1 MELGQ
6 HHIALNVKNL
16 QVSKDFYLKLG
27 FTIDE
32 RFSNTQQKWLII
44 RNGTLVIG
52 LYEGIIPRN
61 TLTFTPNDNIFNL
74 QKHLK
79 QKGIPFVLEA
89 KEDAKGL
96 KHFLLVDPDGNPLF
110 FEQH

>member
-16 QVSKDFYLKLG
+16 QISKEFYAKLG
-27 FTIDE
+27 FWVDD
-32 RFSNTQQKWLII
+32 RFSNPQRKYLIM
-44 RNGTLVIG
+44 RNGLLVVG

-61 TLTFTPNDNIFNL
+61 TITFTPHDIRGL
-74 QKHLK
+74 QKDLK
-79 QKGIPFVLEA
+79 EKGVSFVLEA
-89 KEDAKGL
+89 NQNTQGPA
-96 KHFLLVDPDGNPLF
+96 HFLLLDPDGNPLF

>member
-16 QVSKDFYLKLG
+16 QASKDFYLKMG
-27 FTIDE
+27 FLVDE
-32 RFSNTQQKWLII
+32 RFSNEERKWLIM
-44 RNGTLVIG
+44 RNGNLIIG

-61 TLTFTPNDNIFNL
+61 TLTFSPGNIFEL
-74 QKHLK
+74 QNKLK
-79 QKGIPFVLEA
+79 QNGVPLVLEA
-89 KEDAKGL
+89 DKNAKGTA
-96 KHFLLVDPDGNPLF
+96 HFLILDPDGNPLF

>member
-16 QVSKDFYLKLG
+16 QASKQFYLKLG
-27 FTIDE
+27 FVVDE
-32 RFSNTQQKWLII
+32 RFSNPKQKWMIM
-44 RNGTLVIG
+44 RNGTLIVG

-61 TLTFTPNDNIFNL
+61 TLTFTPENIFEL

-79 QKGIPFVLEA
+79 KSDVPFVLEVKKDTQGA
-89 KEDAKGL
+89 

>member
-1 MELGQ
+1 MELGK

-16 QVSKDFYLKLG
+16 QTSKEFYLKMG
-27 FTIDE
+27 FEVDQ
-32 RFSNTQQKWLII
+32 RFSNIERRYLIM
-44 RNGTLVIG
+44 RNNQLIIG

-61 TLTFTPNDNIFNL
+61 TLTFTTDNILIL

-79 QKGIPFVLEA
+79 EKGVPFILEA
-89 KEDAKGL
+89 KENTQGPA
-96 KHFLLVDPDGNPLF
+96 HFLIVDPDGNPLF

>member
-27 FTIDE
+27 FFIDE
-32 RFSNTQQKWLII
+32 RFSNPQQKWLIM

-61 TLTFTPNDNIFNL
+61 TLTFTPNNILEL
-74 QKHLK
+74 QQHLK

-89 KEDAKGL
+89 KENAKGV

>member
-16 QVSKDFYLKLG
+16 RASKEFYLKLG
-27 FTIDE
+27 FMVDE
-32 RFSNTQQKWLII
+32 RFSNVVQKWLIM
-44 RNGTLVIG
+44 RNGTLIIG
-52 LYEGIIPRN
+52 LYEAIIPRN
-61 TLTFTPNDNIFNL
+61 TLTFTPTNILEL
-74 QKHLK
+74 QKHFK
-79 QKGIPFVLEA
+79 EKGIAFVLEA
-89 KEDAKGL
+89 NENKEGA

>member
-6 HHIALNVKNL
+6 HHIALNVKSL
-16 QVSKDFYLKLG
+16 QASREFYLKLG

-32 RFSNTQQKWLII
+32 RFSNPQQKWLIM
-44 RNGTLVIG
+44 RNGTLIVG

-61 TLTFTPNDNIFNL
+61 TLTFTPNNILEL
-74 QKHLK
+74 QQHLK
-79 QKGIPFVLEA
+79 QKGIPFVLVA
-89 KEDAKGL
+89 KENVKGTA
-96 KHFLLVDPDGNPLF
+96 HFLLVDPDGNPLF

>member
-1 MELGQ
+1 MELGK

-16 QVSKDFYLKLG
+16 QSSKEFYLKMG
-27 FTIDE
+27 FVLDE
-32 RFSNTQQKWLII
+32 RFSNSQQKWVIMH
-44 RNGTLVIG
+44 NGALTIG

-61 TLTFTPNDNIFNL
+61 TLTFTPDNILEL
-74 QKHLK
+74 QKELK

-89 KEDAKGL
+89 KEKSTGPT
-96 KHFLLVDPDGNPLF
+96 HFLLVDPDGNPLF

>member
-16 QVSKDFYLKLG
+16 QASKDFYLRLG
-27 FTIDE
+27 FIVDE
-32 RFSNTQQKWLII
+32 RFSNPQQKWLIM
-44 RNGTLVIG
+44 RNGTLIIG

-61 TLTFTPNDNIFNL
+61 TLTFTPVNIFEL
-74 QKHLK
+74 QNNLK
-79 QKGIPFVLEA
+79 QKGVPFVLEA
-89 KEDAKGL
+89 KENEKGRT
-96 KHFLLVDPDGNPLF
+96 HFLLVDPDGNPLF

>member
-6 HHIALNVKNL
+6 HHIALNVKDL
-16 QVSKDFYLKLG
+16 QVSREFYLKLG
-27 FTIDE
+27 FVVDE
-32 RFSNTQQKWLII
+32 RFSKLESKWLIMQ
-44 RNGTLVIG
+44 NGTLVIG

-61 TLTFTPNDNIFNL
+61 TLTFTPNNLLEL

-79 QKGIPFVLEA
+79 QKGVSFVLEA
-89 KEDAKGL
+89 KENTKGA
-96 KHFLLVDPDGNPLF
+96 KHFLLIDPDGNPLF

>member
-27 FTIDE
+27 FLIDE
-32 RFSNTQQKWLII
+32 RFSNTQSKWLIM

-61 TLTFTPNDNIFNL
+61 TLTFTPTNILEL

-79 QKGIPFVLEA
+79 ENGIPFVLEA
-89 KEDAKGL
+89 KEDTKGL